1 MGLSANRARASLRFS
16 LSKLTTEAEVDQAL
30 KLIPEAVAHLRKLSP
45 IQAGRA
51 VAVPA

>member
-16 LSKLTTEAEVDQAL
+16 LSKLTTEAEVDEAL

-45 IQAGRA
+45 VQAGKT
-51 VAVPA
+51 VTVPV